1 MKKNILKVIL
11 IIMLL
16 IFTYILINN
25 IYNSSMYICKE
36 YDSIYNINSNIYN
49 LSEIKHELEE
59 ISQKYE
65 EGLKLT
71 FVQYNIHKNKNEAN
85 FQFYKNNKNIACLL
99 NINVNI
105 DTKKTTNIKYEKGS
119 VKRVKGYFN
128 EINSLEKITD
138 YINPNEDINIIV
150 TSEGLSLYKNGQ
162 KLEKNDFI
170 KNVTNIIEEEPYTY
184 NGVITEI
191 NDNNIVFK
199 NQSNNKK
206 YSIDINNNFNFIN
219 GRTNDKIDLNSLNI
233 GYYLDARLLFKVK
246 INFYIK

>member
-1 MKKNILKVIL
+1 MKKNILKIIL
-11 IIMLL
+11 IIILL
-16 IFTYILINN
+16 IFSYILINN
-25 IYNSSMYICKE
+25 IYNSSIYICKE
-36 YDSIYNINSNIYN
+36 YDSVYNINSNIYN
-49 LSEIKHELEE
+49 LSEIKHELGE
-59 ISQKYE
+59 ISEKYE

-71 FVQYNIHKNKNEAN
+71 FVQYNTHKNEAN

-105 DTKKTTNIKYEKGS
+105 NTKKTTNIKYEKGFY
-119 VKRVKGYFN
+119 KRIKGYFN

-138 YINPNEDINIIV
+138 YINPDEDINIIV
-150 TSEGLSLYKNGQ
+150 TSEGISLYKNGQ
-162 KLEKNDFI
+162 KLEKNHFI
-170 KNVTNIIEEEPYTY
+170 KNVTNILNEEPYNY